1 MFHTLAPNLSELSSD
16 ELNKKHSELISRL
29 NQAYRMGPI
38 GIVPQLQMLLGHYT
52 EEIQRRQAQ
61 QLEELSKQ
69 SANFKNIIDIK

>member
-1 MFHTLAPNLSELSSD
+1 MFHPLAPNLSELSSD

-29 NQAYRMGPI
+29 NQAYR
-38 GIVPQLQMLLGHYT
+38 IVPQLQMLLGHYT